1 MAMNLQDVDATLEDT
16 VSKSQNRLFGSSSKH
31 LSVVSSQA
39 LEVEEDSD
47 DGDGVET
54 DDTSSE
60 ASDSDADGD
69 DIGIDSSEE
78 NEEEDRDEPPP
89 SNLQN
94 MGRT

>member
-1 MAMNLQDVDATLEDT
+1 MAMVDATLEDT
-16 VSKSQNRLFGSSSKH
+16 VSKSQNSLFGPSSKH

-60 ASDSDADGD
+60 ASDFDADGD
-69 DIGIDSSEE
+69 DSGINSL
-78 NEEEDRDEPPP
+78 EEDEY
-89 SNLQN
+89 QET
-94 MGRT
+94 MEGGF